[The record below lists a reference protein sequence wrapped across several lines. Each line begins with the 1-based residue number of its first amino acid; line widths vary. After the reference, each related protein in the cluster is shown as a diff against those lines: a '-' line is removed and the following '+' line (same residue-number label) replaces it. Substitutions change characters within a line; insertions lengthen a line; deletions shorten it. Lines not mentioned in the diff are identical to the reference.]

1 MYCNSFLTPS
11 LPKQYENRG
20 ILEECPDFGNTPLYP
35 AAVPTFFERKPEN
48 ADFYAP
54 TTENITPAIIRK
66 AIIPAKIRTSKVLL
80 SIFLDLSSVLPA
92 FCFLAE
98 DTDLFPFFCFKLKPP
113 AILFAEKD
121 DLFPGHDLC

>member
-1 MYCNSFLTPS
+1 MSRFLEHPIVS
-11 LPKQYENRG
+11 SSGSYL
-20 ILEECPDFGNTPLYP
+20 
-35 AAVPTFFERKPEN
+35 FEREPEN

-113 AILFAEKD
+113 AILFAEKYN
-121 DLFPGHDLC
+121 LFPGHDLC